1 VKKKSLKNKIFIYLL
16 FPLIACIA
24 LLVFYNFY
32 SIYVYNKEIE
42 ESTVVMQEL
51 YINNLED
58 YLTKTDNFLTGI
70 AVNNDNFAALR
81 TKQTQL
87 QAHLAITTIN
97 DICEVQMNNVSF
109 TGGFFLYSLNN
120 GIYRNVF
127 QQSYTYAQMDQIRK
141 YLMERVRDGGNYAP
155 LGWFYAKVGSYDYL
169 FRIIGEKGTYV
180 MSFIEFKDI
189 PLPMSNKFINNYEVV
204 YRLNSTEVIT
214 NREFVDRNGILFR
227 NDQKSYYVSGNNSE
241 YVLIGSSIKGT
252 DIEMY
257 FVKLNKGLLGGLKT
271 MQIILLICT
280 ILSLLMIPNSLF
292 LISRTIV
299 RPINQLKAVMEQ
311 IKKGDM
317 DTQIDKEF
325 ELEEFGEV
333 NETFNSMIAKIKD
346 LKIQYYEQK
355 LEKQKAQLQYLQL
368 QIKPHFF
375 LNCLKNIYGMA
386 QNKKYDKIQ
395 DMVLII
401 SEHLRYIFKDNNKLV
416 SVNQELSYIKN
427 YMMLQEMGVVDPPHC
442 TLDVDAEATD
452 KRIPPLVIQ
461 TFVENSMKYGV
472 IMGQQLEV
480 QIKIKLLNTESG
492 EYLDISINDNGQ
504 GYPEQVLEYLNK
516 EESSMFFEEHI
527 GIFNVI
533 NRLRMIYADKAEFVF
548 MNQERGAFS
557 ELIIPC

>member
-1 VKKKSLKNKIFIYLL
+1 MRKKSLKNKIFIYLL

-42 ESTVVMQEL
+42 ESTIVMQEL
-51 YINNLED
+51 YINNLQD

-87 QAHLAITTIN
+87 QAHLAITNIN

-109 TGGFFLYSLNN
+109 AGGFFIYSLNN

-127 QQSYTYAQMDQIRK
+127 QQSYNYVQMDQIRK
-141 YLMERVRDGGNYAP
+141 FLMEKVKDAGNYAP
-155 LGWFYAKVGSYDYL
+155 LGWFYARVGNYDYL

-204 YRLNSTEVIT
+204 YRLDNGEVIT
-214 NREFVDRNGILFR
+214 NREFIDKNGILFR
-227 NDQKSYYVSGNNSE
+227 DDQKSYYVSGNNSG

-252 DIEMY
+252 NIEMY
-257 FVKLNKGLLGGLKT
+257 FVKLNKGLLGGLKS
-271 MQIILLICT
+271 MQIILFICT

-299 RPINQLKAVMEQ
+299 KPINQLKAVMEQ

-317 DTQIDKEF
+317 DTQIEKEF

-355 LEKQKAQLQYLQL
+355 LEKQKAQMQYLQL

-395 DMVLII
+395 EMVLII

-416 SVNQELSYIKN
+416 SVSQELSYIKN
-427 YMMLQEMGVVDPPHC
+427 YMMLQEMGSVDPPHC
-442 TLDVDAEATD
+442 HLDVDTEATD

-461 TFVENSMKYGV
+461 TFVENSIKYGV
-472 IMGQQLEV
+472 MAGQQLEV
-480 QIKIKLLNTESG
+480 RIKIKLLNTESG
-492 EYLDISINDNGQ
+492 DYLDISINDNGQ
-504 GYPEQVLEYLNK
+504 GYPVKVLEYLNN
-516 EESSMFFEEHI
+516 EESSIFFEEHI

-533 NRLRMIYADKAEFVF
+533 NRMRIIYEDKAEFVF
-548 MNQERGAFS
+548 MNQEQGAFS